1 MKLNKQVKTVLSLLN
16 ENGYEAYLVGGAVR
30 NILLKRKIEDY
41 DVTTDADPN
50 AIRMLFNNYRTYDI
64 GKKHGT
70 ITVLIDSEKI
80 EITPFRREDEYS
92 DHRHP
97 DKVEFTGNLK
107 DDLKRRD
114 FTINAMCLD
123 RNGDLVDYFGGL
135 EDLNN
140 KLIRCIGDPNTRF
153 NEDALRILRAIR
165 FKVKLGF
172 EIEKE
177 TDKAVFECKDLL
189 NYISAERK
197 KEELLKILNTKDGFK
212 AINNY
217 LEVFNTFMPFKKC
230 ERKINNFTSSL
241 YALAFLLRDCE
252 CDLKELKYS
261 KEEINLI
268 KALIHASDIDINDDY
283 QFISCLSSIYQK
295 QLLEYLEQLHHRD
308 LKDRY
313 KKLKRYMVM
322 LNDLKI
328 SGEEIESY
336 GYKAKQIGKVKNE
349 LLELVHQKKIHN
361 TSASL
366 HKQLQ
371 KNIL

>member
-212 AINNY
+212 AINDY

>member
-1 MKLNKQVKTVLSLLN
+1 MKLNRQVKTVLSLLN

-197 KEELLKILNTKDGFK
+197 K
-212 AINNY
+212 
-217 LEVFNTFMPFKKC
+217 
-230 ERKINNFTSSL
+230 
-241 YALAFLLRDCE
+241 
-252 CDLKELKYS
+252 
-261 KEEINLI
+261 
-268 KALIHASDIDINDDY
+268 
-283 QFISCLSSIYQK
+283 
-295 QLLEYLEQLHHRD
+295 
-308 LKDRY
+308 
-313 KKLKRYMVM
+313 
-322 LNDLKI
+322 
-328 SGEEIESY
+328 
-336 GYKAKQIGKVKNE
+336 KNC
-349 LLELVHQKKIHN
+349 
-361 TSASL
+361 
-366 HKQLQ
+366 
-371 KNIL
+371 